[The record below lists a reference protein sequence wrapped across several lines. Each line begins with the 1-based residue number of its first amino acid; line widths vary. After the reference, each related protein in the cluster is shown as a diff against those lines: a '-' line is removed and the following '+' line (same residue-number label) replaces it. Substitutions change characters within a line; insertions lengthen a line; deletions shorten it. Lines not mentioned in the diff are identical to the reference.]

1 MENILTYIIIFGLLI
16 ALTLLFISS
25 KEKIKKIRLTKKDY
39 SFGSINILYEKRG
52 ADIDSLIVQITFPK
66 NRSTEVKDIY
76 IELIDK
82 TGEFAKLNL
91 TNELLV
97 RTIDNEYFLN
107 YSKIDTILFEK
118 RTLFQSF
125 RIVAL
130 IDGNRK
136 LKSGILSFNKKRKL
150 VVPDSGI
157 YY

>member
-1 MENILTYIIIFGLLI
+1 MENILTNIIIFGLLI